1 MINSIESFRAKLQ
14 AKELCLGT
22 GITFNDPAVIEALAP
37 SLDFFWIDMEHN
49 PMGMETL
56 LDHLIAARAT
66 STASLVRVPGTDPQ
80 LAKRVLDSGAE
91 GIIFPQ
97 VRSAEDV
104 RRMVRCCRYAPL
116 GNRGWGPRRPSEY
129 GRRSQEQVVREGN
142 ESLFVVAQ
150 IENAQ
155 AVAELDEIVAI
166 QGLDSLAI
174 GPYDLS
180 ADLGFLGQLD
190 HPSVL
195 ESIKLIINKAHEVG
209 LPIGVGDEAAAES
222 SIRWAKMG
230 IDWIQCG
237 CDFSYLIQTADDLIK
252 KLRGAIRQ

>member
-1 MINSIESFRAKLQ
+1 
-14 AKELCLGT
+14 
-22 GITFNDPAVIEALAP
+22 
-37 SLDFFWIDMEHN
+37 
-49 PMGMETL
+49 
-56 LDHLIAARAT
+56 
-66 STASLVRVPGTDPQ
+66 
-80 LAKRVLDSGAE
+80 
-91 GIIFPQ
+91 
-97 VRSAEDV
+97 
-104 RRMVRCCRYAPL
+104 MVRCCRYAPL

-195 ESIKLIINKAHEVG
+195 ESIKLIINKAHEAG

-252 KLRGAIRQ
+252 KVRGAIRH